1 MAGCGIIIPAEAK
14 AQKMTLEILCYLAGK
29 IDELQA
35 TVQAMHDDQLT
46 LKAEAEEVLEQ
57 HRQSAETYF
66 ASFPDPCGDDEFDPC
81 PFASL
86 PVGTK
91 RRDLD
96 RGNFVFILPDG
107 TIFRVNDDGVTAA
120 LPDGA
125 VENLAPDEDYKLY
138 TSDGRTFQLDPACA
152 NAPEPQQEPT
162 EPGLPSIP
170 PDPAQCEEPE

>member
-1 MAGCGIIIPAEAK
+1 MAGCGILIPAEAK
-14 AQKMTLEILCYLAGK
+14 AQKMTLEILCYLANK
-29 IDELQA
+29 VDELQA
-35 TVQAMHDDQLT
+35 TVQAMHDDQLA

-120 LPDGA
+120 RPDGA
-125 VENLAPDEDYKLY
+125 VENLAPDEDYKLH

-152 NAPEPQQEPT
+152 NAPEPEQEP
-162 EPGLPSIP
+162 PGSGLPSIP

>member
-1 MAGCGIIIPAEAK
+1 MPGCGIIIPAEAK
-14 AQKMTLEILCYLAGK
+14 AQKMTLEILCYLANK
-29 IDELQA
+29 VDELQA
-35 TVQAMHDDQLT
+35 TVQAMHDDQLA

-57 HRQSAETYF
+57 HRQSAQTYF
-66 ASFPDPCGDDEFDPC
+66 ASFPDPCGDDAFGPC
-81 PFASL
+81 PFATL

-120 LPDGA
+120 LPDGG
-125 VENLAPDEDYKLY
+125 VENLAPDEDYKLH
-138 TSDGRTFQLDPACA
+138 TSDGRTFQLDPTCA
-152 NAPEPQQEPT
+152 NAPQPEEEPPG
-162 EPGLPSIP
+162 PGLPSIP